1 MRTSTVEQIAESAK
15 RHNTFDFIRLF
26 AALAVVVEHSVHHLD
41 AAFLWHQRDDTL
53 WFNGG
58 VATFFILS
66 GMMVYRS
73 GERAYADGRPWRDFY
88 RNRALRIIPAI
99 YAYFAVL
106 VVLLIV
112 TGFLAPGQLLTV
124 QFAAFAVSNLLLAP
138 VWSPPMLDD
147 FGVGVVN
154 GSLWT
159 IPVEVSF
166 YVIVPL
172 MVVLASRRGLR
183 SMLVVVLIIAGISV
197 GAYGAVGATT
207 TESLAWKAFGVTFLP
222 YLWWFAI
229 GAAWSRLWSRIP
241 QRGWMAAVAVVL
253 YFVLAKLPLDPGP
266 AFIANAVAA
275 VPLSYAVIWFGYH
288 GPKAL
293 GRFTDRLGDL
303 SFSIYIWHMIVVN
316 LLVSW
321 GARSW
326 AIDGTLLVLGV
337 VVVTAVIAFASWHLV
352 EKPALNRK
360 RYTSAWPG
368 GGEAAQR
375 ASATT
380 KSSPSSPMHGAL

>member
-15 RHNTFDFIRLF
+15 RQNTFDFIRLF

-41 AAFLWHQRDDTL
+41 AAFLWHQRDDTF

-73 GERAYADGRPWRDFY
+73 GEKAYADGRPWRDFY
-88 RNRALRIIPAI
+88 RNRALRIMPAI

-112 TGFLAPGQLLTV
+112 TGFLAPGQLLTA
-124 QFAAFAVSNLLLAP
+124 QFVAFAVSNLLLAP

-172 MVVLASRRGLR
+172 IVVLASRRGLR
-183 SMLVVVLIIAGISV
+183 TMLVVVLILAGIGV
-197 GAYGAVGATT
+197 VAYGAAGATT
-207 TESLAWKAFGVTFLP
+207 ADALAWKAFGVTFLP

-229 GAAWSRLWSRIP
+229 GAAWSRLWSRVP
-241 QRGWMAAVAVVL
+241 HRGWIAAAAVVL
-253 YFVLAKLPLDPGP
+253 YFLLAKLPLDPGP
-266 AFIANAVAA
+266 AFIANAAAA
-275 VPLSYAVIWFGYH
+275 VPLSYAVIWFGSY

-303 SFSIYIWHMIVVN
+303 SFSVYIWHMIVVN

-321 GARSW
+321 GARTW
-326 AIDGTLLVLGV
+326 AVDGTVLVIGV
-337 VVVTAVIAFASWHLV
+337 IVVTMAIAFASWHLV

-360 RYTSAWPG
+360 RYTSARPG
-368 GGEAAQR
+368 SGDVDTQV
-375 ASATT
+375 SSTT
-380 KSSPSSPMHGAL
+380 RPVRS